1 MLVTHRQNNRVE
13 HRRAG
18 AASLDY
24 ILVLGVIFPLA
35 AIVVPTGKRIMALA
49 YEMVCGLIAW
59 PFM

>member
-1 MLVTHRQNNRVE
+1 MKTVTDKQRK
-13 HRRAG
+13 G

-35 AIVVPTGKRIMALA
+35 VIVLPTGKRMMALA
-49 YEMVCGLIAW
+49 YEMICGLIAW